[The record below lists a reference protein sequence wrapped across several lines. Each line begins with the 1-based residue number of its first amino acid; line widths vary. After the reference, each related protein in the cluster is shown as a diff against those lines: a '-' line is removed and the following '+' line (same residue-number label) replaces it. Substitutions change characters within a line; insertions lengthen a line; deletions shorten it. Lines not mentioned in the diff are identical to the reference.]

1 MIKANPSPNGNGFAF
16 NLSGDPYG
24 TWTHVTA
31 VKGRCLNRLTKGPIL
46 FCLRIVVAAVGFEP
60 TTCRVWTG
68 RYNQLSYAAIFLAA
82 SANLHCRSRRLV
94 AEVGF
99 EPHDLRVMSPT
110 SYQAAPLRAEN
121 AHIYYINFSGLSTK
135 IKPFYK
141 KILFCFSATICVFS
155 PTLRPSF

>member
-68 RYNQLSYAAIFLAA
+68 RYNQLSYAAISFFCGKKV
-82 SANLHCRSRRLV
+82 NRVV
-94 AEVGF
+94 AEAGF
-99 EPHDLRVMSPT
+99 EPRDLRVMSPM
-110 SYQAAPLRAEN
+110 SYQTAPLRVN
-121 AHIYYINFSGLSTK
+121 VLLMYCNKKTGFCQLIYYTLSIIFIFDK
-135 IKPFYK
+135 N
-141 KILFCFSATICVFS
+141 
-155 PTLRPSF
+155 SF